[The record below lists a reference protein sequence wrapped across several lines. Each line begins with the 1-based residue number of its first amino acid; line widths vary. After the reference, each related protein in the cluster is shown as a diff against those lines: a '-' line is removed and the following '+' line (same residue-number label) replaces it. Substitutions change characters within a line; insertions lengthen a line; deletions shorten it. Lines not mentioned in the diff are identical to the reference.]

1 MSFMSLGTRAAAA
14 LLLGAALLGCDE
26 RRIEKL
32 EEGLSTEA
40 DVIAQFGPPE
50 SVWPEPDGSRTLEY
64 PRQPAG
70 HKNYLIT
77 IGTDGRMTAL
87 RQVLTPQVFAR
98 IIPGMR
104 ESQVRRTLGR
114 PAKVMRYDL
123 KQETHWDWQWIDP
136 PSREMLFTVVF
147 DDHGQVLRTM
157 QSEPMRD
164 GRR

>member
-1 MSFMSLGTRAAAA
+1 MALFAFPKIAAA
-14 LLLGAALLGCDE
+14 LVLAAALVACDE

-40 DVIAQFGPPE
+40 DVIAQFGQPE
-50 SVWPEPDGSRTLEY
+50 AVWPEADGARTFEY

-87 RQVLTPQVFAR
+87 RQVLTPATFAQ
-98 IIPGMR
+98 ITPGLR
-104 ESQVRRTLGR
+104 ESQVRRMLGK
-114 PAKVMRYDL
+114 PAKVTTYDL
-123 KQETHWDWQWIDP
+123 SGETHWDWNWMDP
-136 PSREMLFTVVF
+136 PSREKVFSVVF
-147 DDHGQVLRTM
+147 NAQGVVLRTM
-157 QSEPMRD
+157 NADLIKD